1 MSDVFCNVG
10 SPEGCGVS
18 QVKRFSVAAVPVI
31 GFVHGAIER
40 HRVDTPEL
48 HSGYL
53 EGNRRHDFLL
63 RVFDYCAA
71 GFVIMTAA
79 FGPALAWLLFT

>member
-1 MSDVFCNVG
+1 MSDVFYNVG

-40 HRVDTPEL
+40 HRVDILEL

-53 EGNRRHDFLL
+53 EGNRQHDFLL
-63 RVFDYCAA
+63 RVFDYSRQ
-71 GFVIMTAA
+71 GSSS
-79 FGPALAWLLFT
+79 